1 VAQESEASMSEIL
14 TVERVKM
21 IGILNELANLK
32 RFTTGNQRTR
42 LEIVEQTLRLALLE
56 NKLESHQSHPT
67 SVD

>member
-1 VAQESEASMSEIL
+1 MSEIL

-32 RFTTGNQRTR
+32 RFTTGKQRTR

-56 NKLESHQSHPT
+56 NKFESQQSHPT